1 MDAVLQLFTE
11 ALLIVLAV
19 AVGGFGTIVYLNHR
33 ARQNRQ
39 RALKSGIALLR
50 GLTRK

>member
-1 MDAVLQLFTE
+1 MDAIIQLFTE

-39 RALKSGIALLR
+39 RALRTGIALLR
-50 GLTRK
+50 GISKK